1 MIDLKNVL
9 QGIDEIFVLPIAIIT
24 FILIMYVVIYL
35 YKKDPDVV
43 RAKIFLRYAE
53 FKKAFMLIAAF
64 ALVLIMH
71 VALIY
76 IPHYFNSTF
85 GLPLYNIQRSL
96 GLILVLVLLTFVFY
110 IYKSIK

>member
-9 QGIDEIFVLPIAIIT
+9 ESIDKIFVLPIAIIT
-24 FILIMYVVIYL
+24 FFLIMYVVMYL
-35 YKKDPDVV
+35 YKKDPDVI
-43 RAKIFLRYAE
+43 RAKIFLRYGE

-76 IPHYFNSTF
+76 IPHFLNTTF

-96 GLILVLVLLTFVFY
+96 GFILVLVLLTFVFY

>member
-9 QGIDEIFVLPIAIIT
+9 EGIDEILVMPIAVIT
-24 FILIMYVVIYL
+24 FFLIMYVVIYL
-35 YKKDPDVV
+35 YKKDPDVI

-64 ALVLIMH
+64 AFVLIMH

-76 IPHYFNSTF
+76 IPHYLNSTF
-85 GLPLYNIQRSL
+85 GLPLYNIQRFL
-96 GLILVLVLLTFVFY
+96 GLVLVLVLLTFVYY

>member
-9 QGIDEIFVLPIAIIT
+9 QSIDEILVMPISIIT
-24 FILIMYVVIYL
+24 FLFIMYVVIYL
-35 YKKDPDVV
+35 YKKDPDVI

-53 FKKAFMLIAAF
+53 FKKAFIWVTIF
-64 ALVLIMH
+64 ALILVMH

-76 IPHYFNSTF
+76 VPHFFDTTF
-85 GLPLYNIQRSL
+85 GLPLANIQRSL
-96 GLILVLVLLTFVFY
+96 GLILILVLVTFVYY